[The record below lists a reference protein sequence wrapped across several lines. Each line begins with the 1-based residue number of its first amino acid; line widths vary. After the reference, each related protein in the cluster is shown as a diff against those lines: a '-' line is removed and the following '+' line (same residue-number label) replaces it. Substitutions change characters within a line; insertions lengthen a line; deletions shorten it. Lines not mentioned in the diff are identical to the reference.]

1 MSLTSAEVKLAPNGH
16 VYLGLTSA
24 TAPTD
29 ATAAVGAGFTELG
42 YVDEKGV
49 SITPKLSTNEIGA
62 WQSAVPVKI
71 GVKSV
76 AMDVKFVL
84 LQHNGTSAGAYFLDQ
99 SFTYNAGTA
108 KLVLPAAP
116 TLVERSMVIEWTD
129 SEGANN
135 RLYIGRCII
144 TDRDALT
151 LDRSAAVA
159 YGLTIAALADASNN
173 IATFY
178 SQNTEFLIA
187 S

>member
-1 MSLTSAEVKLAPNGH
+1 MSLSTAEIKLAPNGH
-16 VYLGLTSA
+16 VYLGPLGA

-29 ATAAVGAGFTELG
+29 ATAALNASYVEVG
-42 YVDEKGV
+42 YIDEKGV
-49 SITPKLSTNEIGA
+49 SVTPKITTAELGA
-62 WQSAVPVKI
+62 WQSATPVKI
-71 GVKSV
+71 GVKGV
-76 AMDVKFVL
+76 ALDLKFVM
-84 LQHNGTSAGAYFLDQ
+84 LQSHGTSAGAWMLDQ

-116 TLVERSMVIEWTD
+116 TLLERALVLEWVD
-129 SEGANN
+129 DAGKNN
-135 RLYIGRCII
+135 RFSVQRCIV

-159 YGLTIAALADASNN
+159 FGLTIAALADSSNN

-178 SQNTEFLIA
+178 SENTEFLIA